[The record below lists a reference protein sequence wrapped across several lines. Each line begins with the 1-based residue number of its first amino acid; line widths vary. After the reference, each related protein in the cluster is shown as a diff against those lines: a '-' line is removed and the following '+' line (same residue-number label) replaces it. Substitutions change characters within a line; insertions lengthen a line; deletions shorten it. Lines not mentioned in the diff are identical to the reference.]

1 MNRKEQYTRLINTA
15 RWRELRRWKL
25 SRNPLCEQCADNET
39 VTPATEVHHVKPVE
53 DGRNA
58 AEMGR
63 LMYDSHNLRSLCHRC
78 HVEAHKALGRTGKD
92 YARRRRRDE
101 RQKFR
106 ELFLGRGK
114 PAEPPPAASDGV
126 SRVGADNCQ
135 GDGESEPE
143 SEKNDDGRPPG
154 VIF

>member
-92 YARRRRRDE
+92 YAKRRRRDE

-114 PAEPPPAASDGV
+114 PAEPPPVASGGISLAETKIV
-126 SRVGADNCQ
+126 KATKKASLRARKTTM
-135 GDGESEPE
+135 GDPRG
-143 SEKNDDGRPPG
+143 
-154 VIF
+154 